1 LLDESAVWEQC
12 KSSGIADDGHSGLDL
27 RQEDAMHVTDPI
39 RSVLEYKGHDVF
51 SVDPQASVYEAIEL
65 MADREIGALLVM
77 SEGKLV
83 GLISERD
90 YARKIILK
98 GRLSRQ
104 TRVEEVMSSPVVCA
118 SPGDTVDD
126 CMRIMTQSRIR
137 HLPVADGGRILGVVS
152 IGDLVNWIIT
162 AQAETIGHLHSY
174 IAGTYPG

>member
-1 LLDESAVWEQC
+1 MQT
-12 KSSGIADDGHSGLDL
+12 
-27 RQEDAMHVTDPI
+27 TDPI

-51 SVDPQASVYEAIEL
+51 FVDPRASVYEAIEL
-65 MADREIGALLVM
+65 MSSREIGALLVM
-77 SEGKLV
+77 SAGELV

-98 GRLSRQ
+98 GRWSRE

-118 SPGDTVDD
+118 GPHDTVDD
-126 CMRIMTQSRIR
+126 CMRTMTANRIR
-137 HLPVADGGRILGVVS
+137 HLPVAEGDRVLGVVS

-174 IAGTYPG
+174 IAGSYPG